1 MQPIVLLV
9 GMTTPKHVDVR
20 TLANNN
26 NNNQNDNHDDDRV
39 IKYVSY
45 SLPSVSLQSR
55 GLSTTCKVPFDVL
68 HPGVG
73 VQYCFMDAVCF
84 TRGRCLDALVVVALL

>member
-1 MQPIVLLV
+1 MQRIVLSA

-26 NNNQNDNHDDDRV
+26 NSQNDNDDDKRV

-84 TRGRCLDALVVVALL
+84 TRGRCLDAFVVVALL

>member
-1 MQPIVLLV
+1 MQRIVLSA

-26 NNNQNDNHDDDRV
+26 NSQNDNDDDKRV

-55 GLSTTCKVPFDVL
+55 GSSTTCKVPFDVL
-68 HPGVG
+68 HPSVG
-73 VQYCFMDAVCF
+73 VQYCLIDVVCF
-84 TRGRCLDALVVVALL
+84 TRGRCLDAFVVVALL